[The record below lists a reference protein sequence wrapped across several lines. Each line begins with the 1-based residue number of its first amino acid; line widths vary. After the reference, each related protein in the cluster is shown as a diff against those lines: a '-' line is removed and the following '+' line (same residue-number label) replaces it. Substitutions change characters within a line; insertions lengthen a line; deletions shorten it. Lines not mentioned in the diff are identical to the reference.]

1 MLDGNERQWQAIE
14 HICTEPMTSRLDRM
28 LNECRALVG
37 EEFGWRY
44 QICHACCVALQMA
57 NIGRERATF
66 EGNRLLDLGSGST
79 DPFAAVALMHI
90 NRAGSTIRIGLEDLG
105 DERKPVPTTFHLA
118 KCLAFAER
126 WNILSAPAE
135 VLLEC
140 FQKPDL
146 AGLRRCSI

>member
-1 MLDGNERQWQAIE
+1 MLDDNERQWRAIE

-28 LNECRALVG
+28 LNECRAPLD

-44 QICHACCVALQMA
+44 HNCHACYVALQMA
-57 NIGRERATF
+57 NSARERAIF
-66 EGNRLLDLGSGST
+66 EGNRLLDLGSGSM

-90 NRAGSTIRIGLEDLG
+90 NGAGSTIRIGLEDLG
-105 DERKPVPTTFHLA
+105 NERKPVPAAFHLA
-118 KCLAFAER
+118 KCLTFPER
-126 WNILSAPAE
+126 WNILSAPTE